1 MLLDSVGRF
10 SKIDMLCRDMNLNLR
25 VTTNIRRSGIPDKSG
40 FSTCPTPCQ
49 FASVGLG
56 SPIYE
61 PLWRPIDSNC
71 LSCVP
76 KHQRCDMC
84 IVMSNHHTQSPS
96 GATCVSFAPAERYV
110 CRTLID
116 PILALQRS
124 AMCIARTFTSITK
137 KIIYQQH
144 LRR

>member
-49 FASVGLG
+49 FASVGHMLKQKG
-56 SPIYE
+56 
-61 PLWRPIDSNC
+61 RKTRDIDLCS
-71 LSCVP
+71 LS
-76 KHQRCDMC
+76 HLLTFILR
-84 IVMSNHHTQSPS
+84 SS

-124 AMCIARTFTSITK
+124 AMCIARIFTSITK